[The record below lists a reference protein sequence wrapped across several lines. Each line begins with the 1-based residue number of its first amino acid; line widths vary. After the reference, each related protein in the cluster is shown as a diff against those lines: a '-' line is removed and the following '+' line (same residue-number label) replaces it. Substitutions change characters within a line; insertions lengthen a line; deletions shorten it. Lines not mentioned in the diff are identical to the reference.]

1 MLRKIDC
8 KVTWLNSPSVIKTR
22 QRLPRSVTI
31 HVVIRPKPG
40 GLKPKPHTGRVQ
52 DASAEFNVHSF
63 IVKVWLEEE
72 ATKDSD
78 SVWHGQI
85 THVPSGEKRYLNNLD
100 QISLFIQ
107 PYLEAMGI
115 RF

>member
-1 MLRKIDC
+1 M
-8 KVTWLNSPSVIKTR
+8 
-22 QRLPRSVTI
+22 RLKR
-31 HVVIRPKPG
+31 R
-40 GLKPKPHTGRVQ
+40 GLKPEPPEGSDQ

-63 IVKVWLEEE
+63 IVKIWLEEE
-72 ATKDSD
+72 ATKNSE
-78 SVWHGQI
+78 SIWHGQI

-115 RF
+115 RFGLGERIRKRLGFRRNPPDSQRKKHRKEE